1 MPAAF
6 PPTKPIFIPLRGI
19 RYDGCVTTIP
29 ARAALVMAALAAL
42 VFVAACGGPDP
53 RPPENTASPTPTVE
67 PAGFNDADIAFVTGM
82 IPHHQQA
89 VELSALVPQHSH
101 NAGVTKL
108 ASGIAAAQ
116 QPEIETMKVLRVQW
130 REGAPEP
137 EHGPGSHPPMRGMV
151 DDATMAR
158 LQSLN
163 GAEFDKLW
171 LQSMTG
177 HHKGAIE
184 MARTELAG
192 GANADAKRIA
202 QGIADTQQA
211 EIDQMNRMLGGI

>member
-1 MPAAF
+1 M
-6 PPTKPIFIPLRGI
+6 
-19 RYDGCVTTIP
+19 TIP
-29 ARAALVMAALAAL
+29 ARTAAATVALAAM
-42 VFVAACGGPDP
+42 VFAAGCGGPEP
-53 RPPENTASPTPTVE
+53 RPAEHTAPPAQTVA

-101 NAGVTKL
+101 NPDVTAL

-137 EHGPGSHPPMRGMV
+137 EHGPGSHPPMPGMV
-151 DDATMAR
+151 DDATMAK
-158 LQSLN
+158 LKSLN
-163 GAEFDKLW
+163 GADFDKLW
-171 LQSMTG
+171 LQSMIG

-211 EIDQMNRMLGGI
+211 EIDRMNRMLGGN